1 MFALAVQAGY
11 AGRDEK
17 SAHTC
22 QGMSEDHGVE
32 SEGAGEAARAAA
44 GTTSQ
49 EQSLPPQQEQ
59 PLQKEQQQE
68 QEQEEQQQEES
79 ARSMLNAKRGAKI
92 SFPKPTSQR
101 MSDSMWNGKSHA
113 FMLRRWR
120 CGAQSWRFH
129 GSQCPAVH
137 ICRCACE
144 GDRQ

>member
-1 MFALAVQAGY
+1 MCVFALAVQAGY

-92 SFPKPTSQR
+92 SSTSQQ
-101 MSDSMWNGKSHA
+101 MSRNMWKVACTRVNDG
-113 FMLRRWR
+113 

-129 GSQCPAVH
+129 GSQ
-137 ICRCACE
+137 
-144 GDRQ
+144 

>member
-1 MFALAVQAGY
+1 
-11 AGRDEK
+11 
-17 SAHTC
+17 
-22 QGMSEDHGVE
+22 MSEDHGVE

-101 MSDSMWNGKSHA
+101 MSDSMWKVTCIHVKEVEVWSSILEIPWQP
-113 FMLRRWR
+113 MSSSTYLQVR
-120 CGAQSWRFH
+120 
-129 GSQCPAVH
+129 V
-137 ICRCACE
+137 
-144 GDRQ
+144 